1 MKIEVLNKTGE
12 KVKDL
17 TLSPVFG
24 TEVSSKTLTLYV
36 NYLRNATR
44 GTVAKAKDR
53 AEVSGGGKKP
63 WKQKG
68 TGRAR
73 AGSSRSPLWVGGGV
87 TFGPTLDRTFGI
99 KVNKNIRRQA
109 ILSIFADLIREK
121 KARVIDDLSFAEIK
135 TKEAANVLDNIKASG
150 KIALIL
156 TDPDTNAQESFR
168 NIAGVNLMTPNK
180 VNAISLATSDNLVMS
195 ESTLEALT
203 INFNVK
209 EKSKE

>member
-1 MKIEVLNKTGE
+1 VKIEVLNKTGE

-17 TLSPVFG
+17 TLNPVFE
-24 TEVSSKTLTLYV
+24 TKVSSKTLTLYV

-44 GTVAKAKDR
+44 GAVAKAKDR

-87 TFGPTLDRTFGI
+87 TFGPKQDRTFGI

-109 ILSIFADLIREK
+109 ILSIFSDLIRDK
-121 KARVIDDLSFAEIK
+121 KARIIDDLSFAEIK
-135 TKEAANVLDNIKASG
+135 TKEAANVLDSIKAAG

-156 TDPDTNAQESFR
+156 TDPDQNAQESFR
-168 NIAGVNLMTPNK
+168 NIAGVNLMMPNK

-195 ESTLEALT
+195 EKTLEALT
-203 INFNVK
+203 INFTEKVK
-209 EKSKE
+209 E